1 MGLFDKKYC
10 DVCGEKIGLLGNRKL
25 EDGNLCKDCAKKL
38 SPFFNDR
45 RRSTVEDIK
54 RQLAYREENKIKL
67 KDFNADHTFG
77 YRKKVY
83 IDFTGK
89 QFIVTGLSD
98 WQRGNPDIIS
108 FSQVTKVITD
118 IRENREEIFY
128 EDSEG
133 NKKSYTPPR
142 YEYDYEFNITI
153 MVNSPWFDEIEVELS
168 EGHRPDSRNS
178 KLYRI
183 YQDDMEYLSDLL
195 MQRIEGRNVMIPDY
209 PYIAGAS
216 RTDLPKASPAS
227 CPDNSR
233 WICLSCGTQNS
244 GKFCENCGEQKPVS
258 NTIGCASCGR
268 TVEYQSKPPKFCP
281 ECGSLIK

>member
-10 DVCGEKIGLLGNRKL
+10 DVCGEKIGFLGNRKL
-25 EDGNLCKDCAKKL
+25 ENGNLCKDCAKKL
-38 SPFFNDR
+38 SPFFSGR

-54 RQLAYREENKIKL
+54 RQLTYREENKTKL
-67 KDFNADHTFG
+67 QNFKSDYTFG
-77 YRKKVY
+77 AGKK
-83 IDFTGK
+83 ICFDFDNK

-98 WQRGNPDIIS
+98 WRSGNPDIIS
-108 FSQVTKVITD
+108 LSQVTNVITD
-118 IRENREEIFY
+118 VRENKEEIFY

-133 NKKSYTPPR
+133 NEKSYTPPR
-142 YEYDYEFNITI
+142 YEYDYEFNMTI
-153 MVNSPWFDEIEVELS
+153 MVDSPWFDEIEFELS
-168 EGHRPDSRNS
+168 EGHRPDSPGS

-183 YQDDMEYLSDLL
+183 YKDDMEYITDLL
-195 MQRIEGRNVMIPDY
+195 MQRIEGKNI
-209 PYIAGAS
+209 II
-216 RTDLPKASPAS
+216 TDDTCVRAV
-227 CPDNSR
+227 CPDNPEIAAPAAAETSL
-233 WICLSCGTQNS
+233 WICSSCGTQNS